1 MIIMKGRDVSD
12 QWTIGHAY
20 MNNASSPWNY
30 GLSFGN
36 GSIQNN
42 ANFWNDTYPTDTVFT
57 RGSWNAGQEMVSY
70 CFHSVE
76 GYSKVGW
83 YIANANGNGPYVH
96 CGFRPAF
103 VMVKNEDN
111 SGEEWVM
118 YDNKRVTSTV
128 NNVGSPNGA
137 TIYSGHNY
145 AESDGNAGT
154 GGNSRNVSFFSTGF
168 KITDTGNPLNKS
180 SDEGNHHIFF
190 AIAEQPLTTQFGS
203 QSNAQ

>member
-1 MIIMKGRDVSD
+1 
-12 QWTIGHAY
+12 
-20 MNNASSPWNY
+20 
-30 GLSFGN
+30 
-36 GSIQNN
+36 
-42 ANFWNDTYPTDTVFT
+42 
-57 RGSWNAGQEMVSY
+57 
-70 CFHSVE
+70 
-76 GYSKVGW
+76 
-83 YIANANGNGPYVH
+83 
-96 CGFRPAF
+96 
-103 VMVKNEDN
+103 MVKNEDN

-137 TIYSGHNY
+137 TLYSGHNY
-145 AESDGNAGT
+145 TESDGNAAT
-154 GGNSRNVSFFSTGF
+154 GGSSRNVSFFSTGF